1 VRPLR
6 ASAPA
11 PSRLSARCAR
21 KLSLVRTAVNFL
33 ILALVALAI
42 TVLPAGDATLRGL
55 ITALTLAFL
64 VGIALFG
71 YKLYRENRLSV
82 DAMSVGQR
90 AALYGSVAAAL
101 LTFAATGRLFALG
114 IAGQAAWFGLLVLS
128 SLGVF
133 LAYSRTRRH
142 YR

>member
-1 VRPLR
+1 M
-6 ASAPA
+6 
-11 PSRLSARCAR
+11 
-21 KLSLVRTAVNFL
+21 RTAVNFL

-82 DAMSVGQR
+82 DAMTVGQR
-90 AALYGSVAAAL
+90 AALYGSVAVAL
-101 LTFAATGRLFALG
+101 LTFAATGRLFGLG
-114 IAGQAAWFGLLVLS
+114 IGGQAAWFGLLVLS
-128 SLGVF
+128 SLGAF
-133 LAYSRTRRH
+133 LAYSRTRRL